1 MQQASKFGSRDSG
14 AASDANDLLQVPLAK
29 NKSRHKQQQ
38 AAPVEQI
45 SSLSFQD
52 NTMQMS
58 FGDINQD
65 G

>member
-1 MQQASKFGSRDSG
+1 
-14 AASDANDLLQVPLAK
+14 
-29 NKSRHKQQQ
+29 
-38 AAPVEQI
+38 VEQI

-58 FGDINQD
+58 FGDINPV